1 MEFNKNQED
10 VINFGKGTLLVEAGP
25 GSGKTTVIVSRIIH
39 LIESGVNPE
48 EFLVITFT
56 RKAAENLKNKLKT
69 SLSDET
75 ISKMQ
80 ISTIH
85 SFCLE
90 YLKTKNQF
98 LNLIDDDSSEK
109 KALFIQKFKDKLGF
123 TKEYT
128 LLDYQISS
136 VINKFGEYTCFNVN
150 SKELTDYIKDTR
162 PISQNYIDFISS
174 LNHFSKKRVED
185 EDLKDDWYNARYLQ
199 IAKSYPIYLKLLD
212 EFDYVDYDTLQLKT
226 LKELKKDPETPYNCI
241 LIDEFQDTDPLQF
254 KIFEILRKN
263 SDYFTAVGDVDQHI
277 YAFRSSYSDY
287 FKELC
292 ENAPHELI
300 SLNTNYRSTEDI
312 VELTEEFIEEYRKDY
327 SQKHMVSYNLGYTN
341 PSLFI
346 KVESPQDEAN
356 QIFNTIQY
364 LKHNKDVNYE
374 DIAVLYRKHYNK
386 TIPELI
392 RLLDENSIN
401 FTIRGQADLKDQV
414 EVKSVILLLW
424 YITRRTDNLYVSS
437 QDELKE
443 LNLKGFCTDD
453 EEDTIWSLAD
463 ETKQYLT
470 ELQDSYHDEL
480 LRIENQIRQKEGR
493 NKVRAVHNI
502 RKNEDQDTLYE
513 IFNQVEKPVV
523 DLSKISNDKDREFFQ
538 KLEDLRDKIHLEESL
553 TCLDVYYELLSLSDY
568 FTDIDENTTKVNN
581 LAALTQTI
589 YNYEEIISQTD
600 VKGLFYFLNRMIGDY
615 SSYYS
620 NEGGVQL
627 MTIHASKGLEFPV
640 TIVATLQKDKFPMK
654 IKDPNREKNYING
667 KETFYTPTRFLKYKD
682 IPIDDEVELS
692 IEEYDNRL
700 IEEENRLDEAEEAH
714 ILYVAMTRAAD
725 LLILSCCGEL
735 PDEINKIKE
744 SLKPLNEDALSEV
757 IIKKH
762 APVQEDEKLKL
773 NYSSYSTYNL
783 CPFMYNLI
791 YNLGFRVSSE
801 NVTNLGTV
809 FHEIMEKVNLKLK
822 ENHEVSD
829 EELNK
834 ITEEVFTSLFDLEEN
849 EDKFD
854 EIRKSVQDYYN
865 TYSINREVLETE
877 LPFEIERDNYILNGA
892 IDLIYKI
899 SDTEIGILDYKNAE
913 HDVNKIAH
921 YEKQLY
927 IYASA
932 LKELADFKDYEI
944 NEAIT
949 HFVKTDYQNKVEVT
963 DEKINTQLDK
973 LNDVALKINSEE
985 FPKKESNFCKYC
997 KFSIIC

>member
-1 MEFNKNQED
+1 MRLNENQKE
-10 VINFGKGTLLVEAGP
+10 VIDFGKGTLLVEAGP
-25 GSGKTTVIVSRIIH
+25 GSGKTTVIVSRIIN
-39 LIESGVNPE
+39 LIENGVNPE

-69 SLSDET
+69 NLSDEI

-90 YLKTKNQF
+90 YLKTKNKF
-98 LNLIDDDSSEK
+98 LKLIDDDSSEK
-109 KALFIQKFKDKLGF
+109 KALFIQKFKEKLGF
-123 TKEYT
+123 TDEYT

-136 VINKFGEYTCFNVN
+136 VIDKFGEYTCFNVN
-150 SKELTDYIKDTR
+150 SKELADYIKDTR
-162 PISQNYIDFISS
+162 PISQDYISFIAS
-174 LNHFSKKRVED
+174 LKHFSKKRVED
-185 EDLKDDWYNARYLQ
+185 NNLKDDWYNARYLQ
-199 IAKSYPIYLKLLD
+199 IAKAYPIYLKLLD
-212 EFDYVDYDTLQLKT
+212 EYGYVDYDTLQLKT
-226 LKELKKDPETPYNCI
+226 LNELKKDPETPYSCI

-263 SDYFTAVGDVDQHI
+263 SDYLTAVGDVDQHI

-287 FKELC
+287 FKELY
-292 ENAPHELI
+292 ENVPHRLI
-300 SLNTNYRSTEDI
+300 SLNTNYRSTENI
-312 VELTEEFIEEYRKDY
+312 VELTEEFIEDYRKDY
-327 SQKHMVSYNLGYTN
+327 SQKHMVSYNPGYSN
-341 PSLFI
+341 PSLI
-346 KVESPQDEAN
+346 IEAESPEDEAYR
-356 QIFNTIQY
+356 IFTTIQY
-364 LKHNKDVNYE
+364 LKENKNVKYE

-392 RLLDENSIN
+392 KLLDENNIS
-401 FTIRGQADLKDQV
+401 FTIRGQQDLKDQV
-414 EVKSVILLLW
+414 EVKSIILLLW

-437 QDELKE
+437 ADELKE

-453 EEDTIWSLAD
+453 EEHALWALEND
-463 ETKQYLT
+463 TKQYLT
-470 ELQDSYHDEL
+470 DLQDSYHDEL
-480 LRIENQIRQKEGR
+480 LKIENEIRQKEGR

-513 IFNQVEKPVV
+513 IFSHVEKPVV
-523 DLSKISNDKDREFFQ
+523 DLSKISSEKDREFFQ
-538 KLEDLRDKIHLEESL
+538 KLEDLRSKIHLEESV

-568 FTDIDENTTKVNN
+568 FTDIDENIAKINN
-581 LAALTQTI
+581 LAALTRTI
-589 YNYEEIISQTD
+589 YNYEEVISQTD

-627 MTIHASKGLEFPV
+627 MTIHAAKGLEFPV

-654 IKDPNREKNYING
+654 IKDPYREKNYING

-735 PDEINKIKE
+735 PQEINKIKD
-744 SLKPLNEDALSEV
+744 SLKHLNEDALSEV
-757 IIKKH
+757 IINKH
-762 APVQEDEKLKL
+762 AQKQDDEKLKL
-773 NYSSYSTYNL
+773 NYSSYSTYKL

-822 ENHEVSD
+822 ENQKVSD
-829 EELNK
+829 AELNE
-834 ITEEVFTSLFDLEEN
+834 ITEEVFTSMFDLKEN
-849 EDKFD
+849 QDKFK
-854 EIRKSVQDYYN
+854 EIQKSVQDYYN
-865 TYSINREVLETE
+865 NYSINREVLETE
-877 LPFEIERDNYILNGA
+877 LPFEIEHENYILNGA
-892 IDLIYKI
+892 VDLIYKI
-899 SDTEIGILDYKNAE
+899 SDSEIGILDYKNAE
-913 HDVNKIAH
+913 HDDNKIAH

-932 LKELADFKDYEI
+932 LKELSDFKDYEI
-944 NEAIT
+944 REAIT
-949 HFVKTDYQNKVEVT
+949 HFVKTDYQNTVEFT
-963 DEKINTQLDK
+963 DEKINTQLNK
-973 LNDVALKINSEE
+973 LNDVALKIKNEE
-985 FPKKESNFCKYC
+985 FPKKESGFCKYC
-997 KFSIIC
+997 KFRVIC

>member
-10 VINFGKGTLLVEAGP
+10 VINYGKGTLLVEAGP
-25 GSGKTTVIVSRIIH
+25 GSGKTTVIVSRIGH
-39 LIESGVNPE
+39 LIKNGVNPE

-69 SLSDET
+69 YLSDET

-90 YLKTKNQF
+90 YLKSKNQV

-109 KALFIQKFKDKLGF
+109 KALFIQKFKEKLGF
-123 TKEYT
+123 TDEYT

-136 VINKFGEYTCFNVN
+136 VIDKFGEYTSFNVN
-150 SKELTDYIKDTR
+150 SQELTNYIKDTR
-162 PISQNYIDFISS
+162 PISEDYINFINS

-185 EDLKDDWYNARYLQ
+185 NNLKDDWYNARYLQ

-212 EFDYVDYDTLQLKT
+212 EHNYVDYDTLQHKT

-254 KIFEILRKN
+254 KIFEIIRKN

-277 YAFRSSYSDY
+277 YAFRSSYNDY
-287 FKELC
+287 FKELY

-312 VELTEEFIEEYRKDY
+312 VKLTEEFIEDYRNDY
-327 SQKHMVSYNLGYTN
+327 SQKHMVSYNTKYTN
-341 PSLFI
+341 YSLII
-346 KVESPQDEAN
+346 KAESPQGEAN
-356 QIFNTIQY
+356 QIFSTIQY
-364 LKHNKDVNYE
+364 LKQNKNVNYE

-392 RLLDENSIN
+392 KLFDENNIN
-401 FTIRGQADLKDQV
+401 FTIRGSADLKDQI
-414 EVKSVILLLW
+414 EVKSIILLLW

-443 LNLKGFCTDD
+443 LNLKGFCTEN

-470 ELQDSYHDEL
+470 ALQDSYHEKL
-480 LRIENQIRQKEGR
+480 LKIENEIRQSEGR

-502 RKNEDQDTLYE
+502 RKNEDQDTLYK

-523 DLSKISNDKDREFFQ
+523 DLSKINNEKDREFFQ
-538 KLEDLRDKIHLEESL
+538 KLENLRNKIHLDDSL
-553 TCLDVYYELLSLSDY
+553 TCLDVYYQLLSLSDY
-568 FTDIDENTTKVNN
+568 FNDIEQNITKVNN
-581 LAALTQTI
+581 LATLTQTI

-600 VKGLFYFLNRMIGDY
+600 VKGLFFFLNRMIGNY
-615 SSYYS
+615 GSYYS
-620 NEGGVQL
+620 NDGGVQL
-627 MTIHASKGLEFPV
+627 LTVHAAKGLEFPV
-640 TIVATLQKDKFPMK
+640 TIVSTLEKDKFPMK

-667 KETFYTPTRFLKYKD
+667 KETFYTPTRFLRYKD

-725 LLILSCCGEL
+725 LLILSSCGEL
-735 PDEINKIKE
+735 PEEINKIKS
-744 SLKPLNEDALSEV
+744 SLKPLNESTLSEV
-757 IIKKH
+757 TINKH
-762 APVQEDEKLKL
+762 TQELEDEKLKL
-773 NYSSYSTYNL
+773 NYSSFSTYNL

-809 FHEIMEKVNLKLK
+809 FHEIMENVNLKLK
-822 ENHEVSD
+822 DNQQVSKEELKNITREIYSSMFDINQTQDEFEELEKSVLNYYDTYSLNHEV
-829 EELNK
+829 
-834 ITEEVFTSLFDLEEN
+834 LE
-849 EDKFD
+849 
-854 EIRKSVQDYYN
+854 S
-865 TYSINREVLETE
+865 E
-877 LPFEIERDNYILNGA
+877 LPFEIERKNYILNGA

-899 SDTEIGILDYKNAE
+899 SDTEIAILDYKNAE
-913 HDVNKIAH
+913 HDDNKIAH

-932 LKELADFKDYEI
+932 LKEMSEFDNYTVKK
-944 NEAIT
+944 AIT
-949 HFVKTDYQNKVEVT
+949 HFVKTDYKHEVEIT

-973 LNDVALKINSEE
+973 LNDVALKIINEE
-985 FPKKESNFCKYC
+985 FPKRESNFCKYC
-997 KFSIIC
+997 KYRVIC

>member
-1 MEFNKNQED
+1 MRLNENQKE

-25 GSGKTTVIVSRIIH
+25 GSGKTTVIINRIIN
-39 LIESGVNPE
+39 LIENGVNPE

-69 SLSDET
+69 TLSDET

-85 SFCLE
+85 SFCLN

-123 TKEYT
+123 TDEYT

-136 VINKFGEYTCFNVN
+136 VIGKFGEYTCFNVN
-150 SKELTDYIKDTR
+150 SKELTNYIKDTR
-162 PISQNYIDFISS
+162 PISEDYINFINS

-185 EDLKDDWYNARYLQ
+185 NNLKDDWYNARYLQ
-199 IAKSYPIYLKLLD
+199 IAKAYPIYLKLLD
-212 EFDYVDYDTLQLKT
+212 EHDYVDYDTLQLKT

-263 SDYFTAVGDVDQHI
+263 ADYFTAVGDVDQHI

-287 FKELC
+287 FKELY
-292 ENAPHELI
+292 ENAPQELI
-300 SLNTNYRSTEDI
+300 SLNTNYRSTNDI
-312 VELTEEFIEEYRKDY
+312 VELTEEFIEDYRKDY
-327 SQKHMVSYNLGYTN
+327 SQKHMVSYNPGYTN
-341 PSLFI
+341 SSLII
-346 KVESPQDEAN
+346 KADSPHDEAN

-364 LKHNKDVNYE
+364 LKQNKNVNYE

-392 RLLDENSIN
+392 KLLDENDIN
-401 FTIRGQADLKDQV
+401 FTIRGQSDLKDQV
-414 EVKSVILLLW
+414 EVKSILLLLW

-443 LNLKGFCTDD
+443 LNLKGFCTDSD
-453 EEDTIWSLAD
+453 EDTIWSLAD

-470 ELQDSYHDEL
+470 TLQDSYHDEL
-480 LRIENQIRQKEGR
+480 LSIENEIRQKNGK
-493 NKVRAVHNI
+493 NKVRAVYNI
-502 RKNEDQDTLYE
+502 KKNEDQDTLYE
-513 IFNQVEKPVV
+513 IFGQVEKPVV
-523 DLSKISNDKDREFFQ
+523 DLSKITNEKDRQFFQ
-538 KLEDLRDKIHLEESL
+538 KLEVLRSKIHFEESL
-553 TCLDVYYELLSLSDY
+553 TCLDVYYQLLSLSDY
-568 FTDIDENTTKVNN
+568 LIDIDENFTKANN

-589 YNYEEIISQTD
+589 YNYEEFISQTD
-600 VKGLFYFLNRMIGDY
+600 VKGLFFFLNRMIGDY

-627 MTIHASKGLEFPV
+627 MTIHAAKGLEFPV
-640 TIVATLQKDKFPMK
+640 TIVATLEKDKFPMK

-667 KETFYTPTRFLKYKD
+667 KETFYTPTRFLRYKD

-700 IEEENRLDEAEEAH
+700 IEEENKLDEAEEAH

-725 LLILSCCGEL
+725 LLIVSCCGEV
-735 PDEINKIKE
+735 PQEISKIAE
-744 SLKPLNEDALSEV
+744 SLTHLSEDALSDV
-757 IIKKH
+757 IINKH
-762 APVQEDEKLKL
+762 APEPEDEKLKL

-801 NVTNLGTV
+801 NVTHLGTV
-809 FHEIMEKVNLKLK
+809 FHEIMENVNLKLK
-822 ENHEVSD
+822 DNQQVSKEELKNITREIYSSMFDINQTQDEFEELEKSVLNYYDTYSLNHEV
-829 EELNK
+829 
-834 ITEEVFTSLFDLEEN
+834 LE
-849 EDKFD
+849 
-854 EIRKSVQDYYN
+854 S
-865 TYSINREVLETE
+865 E
-877 LPFEIERDNYILNGA
+877 LPFEIERENYILNGA

-899 SDTEIGILDYKNAE
+899 SDTEIAILDYKNAE
-913 HDVNKIAH
+913 HDDNKIAH

-932 LKELADFKDYEI
+932 LKEMSEFDNYTVKK
-944 NEAIT
+944 AIT
-949 HFVKTDYQNKVEVT
+949 HFVKTDYKHEVEIT

-973 LNDVALKINSEE
+973 LNDVALKIINEE
-985 FPKKESNFCKYC
+985 FPKRESNFCRYC
-997 KFSIIC
+997 KYRVIC